1 MIPLAATPC
10 RCLCGCLLLT
20 SPLAA
25 GEARR
30 QLPGNVPAALA
41 AAPTLGPVDAQSP
54 MARMILALRLAPAA
68 QARLVRKLAQIQV
81 PGSSDS
87 HRWRT
92 PEQFGAEFGPAP
104 EALARVTAWLQA
116 GGFQVEE
123 VAAGRGSI
131 VFSGTVRQV
140 EQAFRT
146 PIRSFELDGRRH
158 QGNLQDPSI
167 PEALAD
173 VVEGVVSLHNL
184 RHRAQNQGF
193 RPVAPEGGK
202 PGHHLTP
209 GDFATIYNLKPLYQA
224 GIDGTGVSIAVVGR
238 APVLAS
244 DLETFRHEF
253 GLPARA
259 PEILRNGPAPDGL
272 DNGENGEAA
281 LDVEWSGAVAPNA
294 SIRFVLSRSTDSTD
308 GVDLSA
314 RYAVEHNLAPV
325 LSLSFGQC
333 ETQLGATE
341 RAFFRNLWAQAALQG
356 ISVLVSSG
364 DNGPAGCDSPGSDEG
379 TGRAVSGLAATP
391 FNLAVGG
398 TQFHE
403 GKGHY
408 WSDQPGPDQAS
419 ALGYI
424 PEQAWNASGS
434 AGGSG
439 LWAGSGGLSAFYPKP
454 AWQVAKGVPAD
465 STFRCVP
472 DVALAAAGGHDG
484 YLVVTGG
491 DHAVVGGTS
500 CSAPAFAGI
509 LALVVQHTGERQG
522 NPGPAL
528 YTLGNAQ
535 YQGTGPEVFHD
546 ITAGTTT
553 VPGTPGYACGP
564 GYDLATGLGSVDAQ
578 ALVMHWTQGQGNN
591 VDARI
596 LAPATDRTVP
606 SGTRVEFRGAGQES
620 RAELPMS
627 YSWSF
632 GDGDRAAGAA
642 AAHLF
647 RNAGTAPAAHT
658 VTFTAR
664 DSTGARGSDTRTLT
678 VLPVPA
684 PGELILD
691 GGFEAGGFGWTAR
704 GATVGDTSG
713 RDPAHSGQGDA
724 WLDGWHTAPE
734 VLAQRVRI
742 PAEATSV
749 QLTFWVHVETL
760 GDAPGP
766 VDCLQVKV
774 GEPGQAMD
782 ARRRPDSQPP
792 QAAPDA
798 PVIVATLSNRD
809 AADGYQQH
817 SVDLARFR
825 GREVLLA
832 FVAEDRPDGVN
843 TAFTLDDVS
852 LVAR

>member
-1 MIPLAATPC
+1 MPLTAD
-10 RCLCGCLLLT
+10 
-20 SPLAA
+20 
-25 GEARR
+25 EARR
-30 QLPGNVPAALA
+30 LLPGNVPAALA
-41 AAPTLGPVDAQSP
+41 AARTLGPVDAQAP
-54 MARMILALRLAPAA
+54 MVRMILALKLAPEA
-68 QARLVRKLAQIQV
+68 QARLARQLAEIQDPRS
-81 PGSSDS
+81 PGY

-92 PEQFGAEFGPAP
+92 PAQFGAEFGPAP

-123 VAAGRGSI
+123 EAAGRGSI

-140 EQAFRT
+140 ERAFRT
-146 PIRSFELDGRRH
+146 PIRSFMLDGRRH

-167 PEALAD
+167 PDSLAD

-184 RHRAQNQGF
+184 RHRAMNQGF
-193 RPVAPEGGK
+193 RPVALASAGTRQ
-202 PGHHLTP
+202 HHLTP
-209 GDFATIYNLKPLYQA
+209 GDFATIYHLKPLYQA
-224 GIDGTGVSIAVVGR
+224 GIDGSGVSIAVVGR
-238 APVLAS
+238 APVEAS
-244 DLETFRHEF
+244 DLATFRHEF

-259 PEILRNGPAPDGL
+259 PEILRNGPAPNDQ
-272 DNGENGEAA
+272 DSGENGEAA

-294 SIRFVLSRSTDSTD
+294 SIRFVLSGSTDSTD

-333 ETQLGATE
+333 ETTLGATE

-364 DNGPAGCDSPGSDEG
+364 DNGPAGCDSPGSDQG
-379 TGRAVSGLAATP
+379 TGRAVSGLASTP

-403 GKGHY
+403 DKGRY
-408 WSDQPGPDQAS
+408 WSDRPGPDQAS
-419 ALGYI
+419 ALRYI
-424 PEQAWNASGS
+424 PEQAWNESGS

-439 LWAGSGGLSAFYPKP
+439 LWASSGGLSAFYPKP
-454 AWQVAKGVPAD
+454 AWQVAKGVPGD
-465 STFRCVP
+465 STFRCLP
-472 DVALAAAGGHDG
+472 DVALSAAGGHDG

-509 LALVVQHTGERQG
+509 LALVVQKTGERQG

-546 ITAGTTT
+546 ITTGDTS
-553 VPGTPGYACGP
+553 VPGIPGYASGP

-578 ALVMHWTQGQGNN
+578 ALVTHWSRGQGNN

-606 SGTRVEFRGAGQES
+606 SGSRVVFRGAGQES
-620 RAELPMS
+620 RADLPLN
-627 YSWSF
+627 YAWSF
-632 GDGDRAAGAA
+632 GDGAQASGAA
-642 AAHLF
+642 TAHVF
-647 RNAGTAPAAHT
+647 RNAGSVPAACT
-658 VTFTAR
+658 VSFTAR
-664 DSTGARGSDTRTLT
+664 DSTGAQGTDTRTLT

-704 GATVGDTSG
+704 GVTVGATSG

-724 WLDGWHTAPE
+724 WFDGWHTAPE

-742 PAEATSV
+742 PAQAASV

-774 GEPGQAMD
+774 GGPGQAMD
-782 ARRRPDSQPP
+782 ARRMPAAQPP
-792 QAAPDA
+792 PDA
-798 PVIVATLSNRD
+798 PVIVATISNRD
-809 AADGYQQH
+809 AADDYQLH
-817 SVDLARFR
+817 RVDLARFR
-825 GREVLLA
+825 GREILLT
-832 FVAEDRPDGVN
+832 FVAENRPDGVN
-843 TAFTLDDVS
+843 TAFALDDVS